1 MNLKDPRTL
10 LPRPKDREARL
21 PGNDRREETIARR
34 TGMKF
39 LFVVCGEGL
48 GHASRS
54 LHLGHYLQQHGH
66 EVHFAGYG
74 KSHDFMSQ
82 HGCSNLHSVTRE
94 VCLEGEGGFFSL
106 KKTLWYSRWAPL
118 DLYLSARSVHRLIKK
133 HRFDCVVCDTM
144 YGGVVAGRFN
154 HIPVVFVTNQN
165 HFNGLNGTTN
175 PVWRLLNF
183 LIRRYI
189 RLADLVL
196 VPDYPAPDTVSEYN
210 IVVPKADKDRYV
222 FCGPFYIF
230 DPTRYEYENRTIFT
244 SFGGEPYKLP
254 MYQTLRKIAD
264 RRKDLFFDVFYTGE
278 VLPESSDNF
287 ESHGYVPN
295 LYEHLARARIAI
307 VHGGLTTLHEALL
320 FEKPVLIIMDTCHPE
335 QQNNAKKIME
345 MGAGIA
351 VDGRTV
357 TQEVLEA
364 KIGEAMALRPRPFR
378 QLHEK
383 INGRQ
388 NAMDLIIATASRR
401 KR

>member
-1 MNLKDPRTL
+1 
-10 LPRPKDREARL
+10 
-21 PGNDRREETIARR
+21 
-34 TGMKF
+34 MKL

-74 KSHDFMSQ
+74 KSFDFMSQ
-82 HGCSNLHSVTRE
+82 HGCTNLHCTPRE

-106 KKTLWYSRWAPL
+106 KKTLWYSKWIVP
-118 DLYLSARSVHRLIKK
+118 DMIRSSLNVHRLIRK
-133 HRFDCVVCDTM
+133 HHFDCVVCDTM
-144 YGGVVAGRFN
+144 YGGVIAGRFN
-154 HIPVVFVTNQN
+154 RVPVVFVTNQN
-165 HFNGLNGTTN
+165 HFNGIDGATN
-175 PVWRLLNF
+175 PVWRVLNF

-189 RLADLVL
+189 RLADLIL

-210 IVVPKADKDRYV
+210 IVVPKEDDAKYV
-222 FCGPFYIF
+222 FCGPFYVF
-230 DPTRYEYENRTIFT
+230 DPARYVYECKTIFT

-264 RRKDLFFDVFYTGE
+264 KRKDWCFDVFYTGAE
-278 VLPESSDNF
+278 LPESSENF
-287 ESHGYVPN
+287 ISHGYVPN

-320 FEKPVLIIMDTCHPE
+320 FDKPVLIIMDPCHPE
-335 QQNNAKKIME
+335 QQNNARKIMD

-351 VDGRTV
+351 VDGRAV
-357 TQEVLEA
+357 TQEMLEK
-364 KIGEAMALRPRPFR
+364 KIEEAMAVCPRPFR
-378 QLHEK
+378 QLHQM

-388 NAMDLIIATASRR
+388 NAMDLIIAAVNCR

>member
-1 MNLKDPRTL
+1 
-10 LPRPKDREARL
+10 
-21 PGNDRREETIARR
+21 
-34 TGMKF
+34 MKL

-82 HGCSNLHSVTRE
+82 HGCTNLHCTPRE

-106 KKTLWYSRWAPL
+106 KKTLWYSKWIVPDMVR
-118 DLYLSARSVHRLIKK
+118 SALNVHRLIRKY
-133 HRFDCVVCDTM
+133 RFDCVVCDTM
-144 YGGVVAGRFN
+144 YGGVIAGRVSRV
-154 HIPVVFVTNQN
+154 PVVFVTNQN
-165 HFNGLNGTTN
+165 HFNGTDGATN
-175 PVWRLLNF
+175 PVWRVLNF

-189 RLADLVL
+189 RLADLIL

-210 IVVPKADKDRYV
+210 IVVPKGDEAKYV

-230 DPTRYEYENRTIFT
+230 DPTRYVYECKTIFT

-264 RRKDLFFDVFYTGE
+264 KRKDLYFDVFYTGE

-287 ESHGYVPN
+287 VSHGYVSN

-320 FEKPVLIIMDTCHPE
+320 FEKPVLIIMDPGHPE
-335 QQNNAKKIME
+335 QQNNARKIVE
-345 MGAGIA
+345 MGAGTA

-357 TQEVLEA
+357 TQEVLEK
-364 KIGEAMALRPRPFR
+364 KIEETMACCPLPFR
-378 QLHEK
+378 KFHVTV
-383 INGRQ
+383 NGRK
-388 NAMDLIIATASRR
+388 NAMDLIVALVNRG

>member
-1 MNLKDPRTL
+1 
-10 LPRPKDREARL
+10 
-21 PGNDRREETIARR
+21 
-34 TGMKF
+34 MKL

-74 KSHDFMSQ
+74 KSFDFMSQ
-82 HGCSNLHSVTRE
+82 HGCTNLHCTPRE

-106 KKTLWYSRWAPL
+106 KKTLWYSKWIVPDMIR
-118 DLYLSARSVHRLIKK
+118 SALNVHRLIRK
-133 HRFDCVVCDTM
+133 HHFDCVVCDTM
-144 YGGVVAGRFN
+144 YGGVIAGRFN
-154 HIPVVFVTNQN
+154 RVPVVFVTNQN
-165 HFNGLNGTTN
+165 HFNGIDGATN
-175 PVWRLLNF
+175 PVWRVLNF

-189 RLADLVL
+189 RLSDLIL

-210 IVVPKADKDRYV
+210 IVVPKEDDAKYV
-222 FCGPFYIF
+222 FCGPFYVF
-230 DPTRYEYENRTIFT
+230 DPARYVYECKTIFT
-244 SFGGEPYKLP
+244 SFGGEPYKFP

-264 RRKDLFFDVFYTGE
+264 KRKDWCFDVFYTGAE
-278 VLPESSDNF
+278 LPESSENF
-287 ESHGYVPN
+287 VSHGYVPN

-320 FEKPVLIIMDTCHPE
+320 FDKPVPIIMDPCHPE
-335 QQNNAKKIME
+335 QQNNARKIMD

-351 VDGRTV
+351 VDGRVV
-357 TQEVLEA
+357 TQEILEK
-364 KIGEAMALRPRPFR
+364 KIEEAMAVCPRPFG
-378 QLHEK
+378 QLHQM

-388 NAMDLIIATASRR
+388 NAMDLIIAAVNRR